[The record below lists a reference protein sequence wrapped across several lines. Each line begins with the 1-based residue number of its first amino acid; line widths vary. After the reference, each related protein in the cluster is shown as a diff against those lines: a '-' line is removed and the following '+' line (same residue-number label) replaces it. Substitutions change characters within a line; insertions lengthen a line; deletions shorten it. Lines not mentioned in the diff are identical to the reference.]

1 MEFYADL
8 DFISL
13 YIESISLAIE
23 IPTWLLVGTIAFIYS
38 IKLIRKDRQMASSSA
53 EQLKRKAHLDKVGTI
68 AGYNRDHYPQELKE
82 KRNNDNS
89 KTNNG

>member
-38 IKLIRKDRQMASSSA
+38 IRLIR
-53 EQLKRKAHLDKVGTI
+53 
-68 AGYNRDHYPQELKE
+68 RD
-82 KRNNDNS
+82 NDNS